1 MRLEETPRNRATSP
15 LIAECTAFRG
25 FSLRSPEWLRETA
38 CPRAAAAPTDEYC
51 ISHSTRTPVAE
62 HGPACYS
69 ASSDTT
75 PAGGR
80 SPGCRRGTPRS
91 FRAGTPRRL
100 APRLRRPGAPRAPRG
115 QGNLQKGLI
124 HPYLS
129 AKQQDTRRSREWKTH
144 SHGIAAGGGGQYRCE
159 MRIRRAEWHL

>member
-75 PAGGR
+75 PAGGVEAR
-80 SPGCRRGTPRS
+80 VVGAARREAFGRE
-91 FRAGTPRRL
+91 RL
-100 APRLRRPGAPRAPRG
+100 VA
-115 QGNLQKGLI
+115 
-124 HPYLS
+124 S
-129 AKQQDTRRSREWKTH
+129 
-144 SHGIAAGGGGQYRCE
+144 
-159 MRIRRAEWHL
+159 RRASGDRARRARRADRETSRKG